1 MSVNATVQR
10 IVDDLFA
17 DRLIKGLEATE
28 KIEWVIRDHEGYNPL
43 TGEVTQNES
52 RQSLPAIT
60 TDISNTEGKSLQ
72 MGDELVIQ
80 MQPLDGR
87 TSKQALADSF
97 VHAGQEYSVK
107 GIDVVRLGSK
117 PMLWKVRGT

>member
-28 KIEWVIRDHEGYNPL
+28 KIEWVIKDTQGYDPL
-43 TGEVTQNES
+43 TGEVSQTETK
-52 RQSLPAIT
+52 REIPAIT
-60 TDISNTEGKSLQ
+60 TDIENTEGKSLQ
-72 MGDELVIQ
+72 TGDELVIQ

-87 TSKQALADSF
+87 TSKEALADYF
-97 VHAGQEYSVK
+97 IHEDREYAVK
-107 GIDVVRLGSK
+107 RIDVVRLGSK